1 MTTAQGKPN
10 RNGRRRG
17 SIIRR
22 SESSWSVVVP
32 TGLDPTT
39 GKYKQQWVTIKGTKK
54 DAEQRLTEL
63 LHQLDTGTFVK
74 PSSSSTGEFLL
85 QWLRDYAKPSL
96 APKTFQVYEHIVNR
110 HLIPSLGAISLTQLS
125 PRHLQSYYADKM
137 ENGRRD
143 GKGGLSPRTVR
154 HHHRT
159 IHDALQHAVRWGLVL
174 RNVAQAVDPPRFSN
188 KEMMTLDQSSVQGFL
203 EVARGSEYFP
213 LFHLLLFTG
222 MRRSEALGLHW
233 RNIDLD
239 LLTLSVVQVMH
250 QMKAGEVI
258 FREPKSARSRRLV
271 DLTPS
276 SGVVLREWKAYQEE
290 MFGRSITSNDLVFS
304 LQDGSPMLPDS
315 VTHAFTKMVRAHGF
329 KGLRLHDL
337 RHSHAT
343 LMLQQGI
350 HPKIVQE
357 RLGHSSIQVTL
368 DIYSHVAPG
377 MQKAAALRFE
387 EGLIGSTPDTKEPA
401 LQTLH

>member
-1 MTTAQGKPN
+1 MQ
-10 RNGRRRG
+10 
-17 SIIRR
+17 
-22 SESSWSVVVP
+22 
-32 TGLDPTT
+32 
-39 GKYKQQWVTIKGTKK
+39 
-54 DAEQRLTEL
+54 
-63 LHQLDTGTFVK
+63 
-74 PSSSSTGEFLL
+74 
-85 QWLRDYAKPSL
+85 
-96 APKTFQVYEHIVNR
+96 
-110 HLIPSLGAISLTQLS
+110 
-125 PRHLQSYYADKM
+125 
-137 ENGRRD
+137 NGRRD

-188 KEMMTLDQSSVQGFL
+188 KEMMTLDQVSVQGFL
-203 EVARGSEYFP
+203 EVARESEYFP

-222 MRRSEALGLHW
+222 MRRPEALGLHW
-233 RNIDLD
+233 QNINLD
-239 LLTLSVVQVMH
+239 LLTLSVVHVMH
-250 QMKAGEVI
+250 QLKGGTVM

-276 SGVVLREWKAYQEE
+276 SGLVLREWRSHQEAVL
-290 MFGRSITSNDLVFS
+290 GRPISSNDLIVT
-304 LQDGSPMLPDS
+304 LPGGSPMLPDS
-315 VTHAFTKMVRAHGF
+315 VTHAFTKLVRAHGF
-329 KGLRLHDL
+329 NGLRLHDL

-377 MQKAAALRFE
+377 MQRAAALRFE
-387 EGLIGSTPDTKEPA
+387 EGLTASVTDTQKPV